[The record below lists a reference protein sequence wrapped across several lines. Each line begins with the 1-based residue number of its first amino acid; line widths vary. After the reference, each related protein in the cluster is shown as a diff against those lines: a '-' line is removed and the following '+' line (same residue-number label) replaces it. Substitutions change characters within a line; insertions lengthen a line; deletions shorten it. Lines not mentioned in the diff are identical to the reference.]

1 MRLMEGRGRRT
12 IGIVVLAVLAAAAN
26 AGIAGGTIKFKKST
40 ISLVADGDE
49 QSTTATCKR
58 GLRAVAGGFNG
69 PGFVADGDGPYQI
82 PLTSLRES
90 KRKWTGSAVDDAD
103 GGPYTVIAVCS
114 DELPKLKQKSATTT
128 IPEDEDDIGTTSAKC
143 PRGGEAVSGGFVPEI
158 ADADGSDFNFVTE
171 SRRTGK
177 RGWQVTAYN
186 NSSEPLD
193 LSAFVYCA
201 KEKLGLKTKSAAT
214 ETSSTNVNISAKAKC
229 PKGHRAISGGFRG
242 TLQADPDTFSR
253 EVFSQPFV
261 SRPADKR
268 GWLAGIGAYPDPGFV
283 DELKTFAYCL
293 KKEKK
298 G

>member
-1 MRLMEGRGRRT
+1 MRWTEGCGRTTTR
-12 IGIVVLAVLAAAAN
+12 IGVLALAAVAAT
-26 AGIAGGTIKFKKST
+26 AGLAGGAIKVKEST
-40 ISLVADGDE
+40 VTLVANGDE
-49 QSTTATCKR
+49 ESATAKCKK
-58 GLRAVAGGFNG
+58 GLRAVSGGFDG

-90 KRKWTGSAVDDAD
+90 KRKWTGSAVDDGD

-114 DELPKLKQKSATTT
+114 DELPKLKQKAESTT
-128 IPEDEDDIGTTSAKC
+128 IPEDEDDIGTVSVKC
-143 PRGGEAVSGGFVPEI
+143 PRGGEAVSGGFVPEVL
-158 ADADGSDFNFVTE
+158 DADGNDFNFVTE

-177 RGWQVTAYN
+177 RSWKVSAYN
-186 NSSEPLD
+186 NSGDPLE
-193 LSAFVYCA
+193 LTAFVYCA
-201 KEKLGLKTKSAAT
+201 KEKIGLKTKSATA
-214 ETSSTNVNISAKAKC
+214 ETDESDVNIDAKAKC
-229 PKGHRAISGGFRG
+229 RKGQRAISGGFTG

-261 SRPADKR
+261 SRPAGKR
-268 GWLAGIGAYPDPGFV
+268 GWLAGIGAYPDMGFV

>member
-1 MRLMEGRGRRT
+1 MRRGS
-12 IGIVVLAVLAAAAN
+12 IGFLVLSLAVAAT
-26 AGIAGGTIKFKKST
+26 AGIAGGAIKVKKST
-40 ISLVADGDE
+40 ITLVADGDE
-49 QSTTATCKR
+49 QATTAKCKR
-58 GLRAVAGGFNG
+58 GLRAVSGGFDA

-82 PLTSLRES
+82 PLTSLRDS

-103 GGPYTVIAVCS
+103 GGPYRVIAVCS

-128 IPEDEDDIGTTSAKC
+128 IPEDEDDIGTASAKC

-158 ADADGSDFNFVTE
+158 ADAAGSDFNFVTE

-201 KEKLGLKTKSAAT
+201 KEKLGLKTKSATT
-214 ETSSTNVNISAKAKC
+214 ETSSTEDVNISTKAKC

-261 SRPADKR
+261 SRPVGKR